1 MAQLRLIR
9 ENETADVPFLQQQ
22 GKITDMLTADMLT
35 ANIETRTEPYVGG
48 YSFEEYLAYLRL
60 GHPELHNLLSHERCC
75 DAKRNIPKLNRL
87 SWEFE
92 DQNVGG
98 RGSAYNIAQKSADN
112 RKVGMATLL
121 KWFSPSF
128 EVPGHGFR
136 ILDVLGGDGT
146 FARFCK
152 TLGHHTPTI
161 YTSDIS
167 KFMIDACHAQALPCV
182 RQPATK
188 SLFRDNVL
196 DGVLIA
202 YGSHHL
208 DSNERQLA
216 VREAHRTLREG
227 GRLVL
232 HDFEIGGRCAKW
244 FDRVVHPYSRTGHPH
259 AHFSRGEMFHLLTG
273 AGFQDVRVFGMRD
286 PFTLHGSSPEEAK
299 HNAIMH
305 MYDMYDLI
313 KVADSARDIALCLE
327 RHITETL
334 GSISIRQEG
343 GRYVAQIPRHALI
356 AVGTKSTYE
365 S

>member
-1 MAQLRLIR
+1 MR
-9 ENETADVPFLQQQ
+9 E
-22 GKITDMLTADMLT
+22 MLTAKT
-35 ANIETRTEPYVGG
+35 ETQTELYLDR
-48 YSFEEYLAYLRL
+48 YSFEEYLDYLL
-60 GHPELHNLLSHERCC
+60 DGHPELSELLSPERCF
-75 DAKRNIPKLNRL
+75 DAERHIAKMNML

-92 DQNVGG
+92 DEKAGG
-98 RGSAYNIAQKSADN
+98 RGLAFNFAQKSADN
-112 RKVGMATLL
+112 RKVGMTTLL
-121 KWFSPSF
+121 KCFSPSF
-128 EVPGHGFR
+128 EIPGESFR

-152 TLGHHTPTI
+152 TLGHQAPTI
-161 YTSDIS
+161 YTADIS
-167 KFMIDACHAQALPCV
+167 KFMMDACHAHALPCV

-208 DSNERQLA
+208 DSSARRLA
-216 VREAHRTLREG
+216 VREAHRTLRPG

-244 FDRVVHPYSRTGHPH
+244 FDNIVHPYSRTGHPH
-259 AHFSRGEMFHLLTG
+259 AHFSRLEMFHLFTG
-273 AGFQDVRVFGMRD
+273 AGFRDIRVFEIPD

-305 MYDMYDLI
+305 MYDMYDLV
-313 KVADSARDIALCLE
+313 KVADSACDIVPRLE

-334 GSISIRQEG
+334 GPISIRQEEN
-343 GRYVAQIPRHALI
+343 RYVAEIPRDALV
-356 AVGTKSTYE
+356 AVGTKSTYD
-365 S
+365 

>member
-1 MAQLRLIR
+1 L
-9 ENETADVPFLQQQ
+9 ENETRGFTALAPARKD
-22 GKITDMLTADMLT
+22 DSMLTAD
-35 ANIETRTEPYVGG
+35 AEIQTELYVNG
-48 YSFEEYLAYLRL
+48 YGFEEYLDHLRHD
-60 GHPELHNLLSHERCC
+60 HPELYGLLDRERCC
-75 DAKRNIPKLNRL
+75 DAEQHIAKMNMI

-92 DQNVGG
+92 GEKAGG
-98 RGSAYNIAQKSADN
+98 RGVAYNSAQKSTGN

-121 KWFSPSF
+121 KCFSSSVEF
-128 EVPGHGFR
+128 PGQGFR

-152 TLGHHTPTI
+152 TLGRHAPTI
-161 YTSDIS
+161 YTADIA

-182 RQPATK
+182 RQSATR

-208 DSNERQLA
+208 DSTARRLA
-216 VREAHRTLREG
+216 VREAYRTLRADR
-227 GRLVL
+227 RLVL

-244 FDRVVHPYSRTGHPH
+244 FDSVVHPYSRTGHPH
-259 AHFSRGEMFHLLTG
+259 PHFSRDEMFDLLTS
-273 AGFQDVRVFGMRD
+273 AGFHDVRVFEISD
-286 PFTLHGSSPEEAK
+286 PFTLQGSSPEEAR

-313 KVADSARDIALCLE
+313 KVAESASDIVPYLE

-334 GSISIRQEG
+334 GPISIRQEEC
-343 GRYVAQIPRHALI
+343 RYVAQIPRDALV
-356 AVGTKSTYE
+356 AVGTKSTPD
-365 S
+365 SQW